1 MLARDRGRWPGGKMA
16 GFMIWISKAW
26 GEFWA
31 PQKRPDIVTAE
42 DHQRFEFLTTYRGKV
57 QPWE

>member
-1 MLARDRGRWPGGKMA
+1 MA